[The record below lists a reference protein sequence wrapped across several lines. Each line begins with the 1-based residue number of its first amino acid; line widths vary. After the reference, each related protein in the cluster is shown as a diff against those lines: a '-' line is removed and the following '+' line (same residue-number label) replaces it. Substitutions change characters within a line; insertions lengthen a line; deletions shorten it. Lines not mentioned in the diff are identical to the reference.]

1 MTLRL
6 VKSRT
11 NDQPVVVK
19 CPDNRAIRDAIFNLE
34 DYLKEQPQVEIEY
47 IHRFTPGM
55 YAREMF
61 VPAGI
66 IITGAIHRTEHISI
80 FLEGRLMVPGGEE
93 IAGPVVEI
101 GKPGI
106 KRCGIVLEDI
116 RWITMHPT
124 LETDLEILEDQLW
137 TNDPEEADRI
147 IEAQLFLERD
157 LSILADQEDYAS
169 LGISEEVISK
179 LETLEVFKGD
189 VENIEIRPSDR
200 HGLGI
205 FVNGTVSKDSI
216 IAPGVKDGRLMEYSR
231 YMNHSV
237 TSNAGVIIDGNN
249 ANLVALR
256 DIEDEEVTI
265 DYRMTFPTDVE
276 SVIDEVLNGYERNLK
291 CLDS

>member
-1 MTLRL
+1 
-6 VKSRT
+6 
-11 NDQPVVVK
+11 
-19 CPDNRAIRDAIFNLE
+19 
-34 DYLKEQPQVEIEY
+34 
-47 IHRFTPGM
+47 
-55 YAREMF
+55 
-61 VPAGI
+61 
-66 IITGAIHRTEHISI
+66 
-80 FLEGRLMVPGGEE
+80 MVPGGEE